1 MLQRATDLDT
11 TGTEAPIKTPRSVL
25 AWATLVSQI
34 IAHPPH
40 GGYPIP
46 APNQPAEFFRLYL
59 CMIYNTQS
67 LKYRHSWRYR
77 DRWVTGRA
85 LAGPRDVCDSVLRT
99 LLEAGEV
106 EAEDTVCSE
115 CSFKICHFF
124 GKLQYPSL
132 FCTSS
137 RAGHRCQTSSEK
149 GPWLEA
155 KVQVLPREM
164 EPCLLVCRTSS
175 SSCPLNAD
183 PQNTARNTSFGQL
196 SFPTAAHP
204 LYISW
209 TLSQELGHPLSFGLE
224 SANAPFSILG
234 GNACLPQAM

>member
-1 MLQRATDLDT
+1 MMQRATDLDT

-25 AWATLVSQI
+25 AGATLVSQI

-46 APNQPAEFFRLYL
+46 APNEPAEFLWLYL

-77 DRWVTGRA
+77 DRWVAGRA
-85 LAGPRDVCDSVLRT
+85 LAGPRDVCDSVLQM

-124 GKLQYPSL
+124 GNLQYPSL

-137 RAGHRCQTSSEK
+137 RAGHSASLAQRR
-149 GPWLEA
+149 
-155 KVQVLPREM
+155 VLGLKQKCKCSPGRWSHASWCAEPHPPR
-164 EPCLLVCRTSS
+164 
-175 SSCPLNAD
+175 
-183 PQNTARNTSFGQL
+183 
-196 SFPTAAHP
+196 AH
-204 LYISW
+204 
-209 TLSQELGHPLSFGLE
+209 
-224 SANAPFSILG
+224 
-234 GNACLPQAM
+234 